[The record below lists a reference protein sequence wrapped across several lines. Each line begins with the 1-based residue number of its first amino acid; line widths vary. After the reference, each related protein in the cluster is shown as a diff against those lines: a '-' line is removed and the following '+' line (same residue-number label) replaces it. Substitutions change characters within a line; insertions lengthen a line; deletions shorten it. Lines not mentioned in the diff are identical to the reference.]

1 MNKRAEIPLKKIH
14 THTHI
19 LFADP
24 GGKTH
29 PQSDGGLNKAVL

>member
-1 MNKRAEIPLKKIH
+1 MNKRAEIPLKNTH
-14 THTHI
+14 THT

-29 PQSDGGLNKAVL
+29 PQSDGGLNKAIL